1 MICAHVA
8 QEGRHHVDL
17 DLTPLSDPVGITSGG
32 ATLVTEAA
40 GEGPAVICLHAG
52 VADRRSWYPVAPYL
66 RDAHRMVAYDR
77 RGFGDTVYDA
87 EPHDHVD
94 DLVAVMD
101 TLGLVSAVLVG
112 NSQGGRVA
120 VDTALHH
127 PERVDGLVLFG
138 PAWTGAP
145 TWEQEMPEGLARL
158 DAMLDDADESGDVDE
173 INRLEA
179 WLWLDGWAG
188 PEGRVGGTARRLF
201 LDMNQ
206 RALTAD
212 DPGELADLPPA
223 WPRLAQLTMP
233 ATVGEGDRDLPWALW
248 KSRQAAEA
256 MPAAHLE
263 VLSGVAHLPSLERPQ
278 QVATLIRDLV
288 ARTR

>member
-1 MICAHVA
+1 M
-8 QEGRHHVDL
+8 DL
-17 DLTPLSDPVGITSGG
+17 DLNPLSDPIGITSGG
-32 ATLVTEAA
+32 ATLVTETS
-40 GEGPAVICLHAG
+40 GQGPAVVCLHAG
-52 VADRRSWYPVAPYL
+52 VADRRSWRPVGPHL
-66 RDAHRMVAYDR
+66 RDDHRVVAFDR
-77 RGFGDTVYDA
+77 RGFGDTVYDP
-87 EPHDHVD
+87 EPHAHVD

-101 TLGLVSAVLVG
+101 TLDLDSAVLVG

-120 VDTALHH
+120 IDTALRH
-127 PERVDGLVLFG
+127 PDRVAGLVLLAA
-138 PAWTGAP
+138 AWTGAP

-188 PEGRVGGTARRLF
+188 PEGRVDGPARDLF
-201 LDMNQ
+201 LDMNR

-223 WPRLAQLTMP
+223 WPRLGELQMP
-233 ATVGEGDRDLPWALW
+233 TTIVEGDLDLPWALW
-248 KSRQAAEA
+248 KARQAAEA
-256 MPAAHLE
+256 MPDAHLE
-263 VLSGVAHLPSLERPQ
+263 VLAGVAHLPTLERPH